1 LKPGTKAITHS
12 TTIGAADPLE
22 IRSGPAI
29 VPIERLKLFSPSD
42 WEGFVQR
49 MGIEFFS
56 MG

>member
-1 LKPGTKAITHS
+1 LKPGTKPITLS

-42 WEGFVQR
+42 WEGYQ
-49 MGIEFFS
+49 
-56 MG
+56 